1 MGFNSGF
8 KGLNWKDCTV
18 MSLSYLKVPSQ
29 TLQSGTDISKNIA
42 LNCQSQHYRQD
53 DKQLRSN
60 VSYFM
65 TQIKIN
71 SLWDLNNGTKKK
83 NRKEEKKS

>member
-1 MGFNSGF
+1 MSVT
-8 KGLNWKDCTV
+8 LNWKDCTG

-29 TLQSGTDISKNIA
+29 TLQSGTEISKNIA